1 MNKKLIR
8 LTESN
13 LRGIVKESV
22 RNIMKDYAT
31 PPSNEEIAFFKFI
44 HNGNVT
50 PIQCSKAGVDY
61 DLLKKYH
68 HLMHHCYADGHN
80 NPITEDPK
88 PLEDEIKRQFMAN
101 YRRLQKQG
109 WLKENFTS
117 KRRSVEDFGEP
128 TPELDTTA
136 FKNELTKLVKY
147 LGMAQG
153 NSKGIQSCIKMI
165 TQISNELKQHSED
178 TDFNVKRML
187 QGLEQATK
195 QLSNGQTQPAVKIV
209 NQIIMEVDRTVNAIK
224 ARPNKWNGGIMAES
238 NLHKIVKESV
248 NKVVRESIEG
258 DLYTQFQAIDKSL
271 SQIDNETYVSRFYS
285 DENQITIAVSRSV
298 NRLGRQRIIEMMK
311 NYGYSYSTSGG
322 NGKYIMMTFEPIIVT
337 ESIRSIPRS
346 MKESINNLADN
357 PQYERFIESLYDL
370 VGQYYNELGEETIV
384 DNLRHVTQW
393 VEEGGLDK

>member
-1 MNKKLIR
+1 
-8 LTESN
+8 
-13 LRGIVKESV
+13 
-22 RNIMKDYAT
+22 
-31 PPSNEEIAFFKFI
+31 
-44 HNGNVT
+44 
-50 PIQCSKAGVDY
+50 
-61 DLLKKYH
+61 
-68 HLMHHCYADGHN
+68 
-80 NPITEDPK
+80 
-88 PLEDEIKRQFMAN
+88 
-101 YRRLQKQG
+101 
-109 WLKENFTS
+109 
-117 KRRSVEDFGEP
+117 
-128 TPELDTTA
+128 
-136 FKNELTKLVKY
+136 
-147 LGMAQG
+147 
-153 NSKGIQSCIKMI
+153 MI